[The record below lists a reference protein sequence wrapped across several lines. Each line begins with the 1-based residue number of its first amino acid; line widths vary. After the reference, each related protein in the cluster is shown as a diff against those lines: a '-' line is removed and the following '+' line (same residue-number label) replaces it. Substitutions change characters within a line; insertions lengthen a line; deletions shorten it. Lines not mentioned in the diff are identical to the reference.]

1 MAYDKSF
8 YEEQSLGSRNSAK
21 EVIPFLLN
29 HFNIK
34 SVVDLGCGLGTWLS
48 IFEQHGITDIAG
60 YDGDY
65 VPREYLQI
73 PQEAF
78 HPVDLSTE
86 IEFGRRYDLSM
97 SLEVAEHISP
107 LKAREFV
114 GKLTSLSDI
123 VMFSSAF
130 PYQGGTG
137 HVNENYPE
145 YWALIFKEFGYTP
158 IDIIR
163 DNFWYNGMVCP
174 WYRQNILIFIK
185 EEVRA
190 EKYPAIPTAVDKI
203 LTRIHPEMYL
213 WCCVRPDKTQF
224 APHQFEDDKC
234 AFYPVIDAWRYHS
247 TMPENVRSYG
257 TEYNIEYSAMPWWKK
272 LKLKL
277 AYYSNKRK
285 EK

>member
-8 YEEQSLGSRNSAK
+8 YEEQSLGSRNSAR
-21 EVIPFLLN
+21 EIVPFLLN
-29 HFNIK
+29 IFNIQ

-48 IFEQHGITDIAG
+48 VFKQFGVNDISG

-73 PQEAF
+73 PAENF
-78 HPVDLSTE
+78 HPVDLSTT
-86 IEFGRRYDLSM
+86 IDFGRKYDLSM

-107 LKAREFV
+107 LKARDFV
-114 GKLTSLSDI
+114 GKLTSLADV

-145 YWALIFKEFGYTP
+145 YWALLFKEKGYSP
-158 IDIIR
+158 VDIIR
-163 DNFWYNGMVCP
+163 DQFWYNGMICP

-185 EEVRA
+185 DEIKSQQYSDLPSA
-190 EKYPAIPTAVDKI
+190 ADKI

-213 WCCVRPDKTQF
+213 WSCVRPDKHDFSPQT
-224 APHQFEDDKC
+224 FENDKM
-234 AFYPVIDAWRYHS
+234 AFYPIIDAWRYNGC
-247 TMPENVRSYG
+247 MPENVRSYG
-257 TEYNIEYSAMPWWKK
+257 PEYNIEYSTMPWWKK
-272 LKLKL
+272 IKLKL
-277 AYYSNKRK
+277 AYYLNHRK
-285 EK
+285 K